1 MHHPEHYPSILAFIA
16 GIGLPIVEAAL
27 PDDTFL
33 PGIALRAGGLYVD
46 PEKLLWPGDLLH
58 EAGHLAVLPAV
69 VRVTANDDLVDA
81 TDIEHAGEI
90 EAMAWAYAA
99 AMAIGLPLNALIH
112 EGGYKGRS
120 LEVLSMY
127 GYGIYPG
134 LRGLCETGMTSSSG
148 FVAEPGAV
156 QYPRMLKWLRD

>member
-1 MHHPEHYPSILAFIA
+1 MHHPEHYPNIVAFIA
-16 GIGLPIVEAAL
+16 GIGLPIAEAAL
-27 PDDTFL
+27 IDDTLL
-33 PGIALRAGGLYVD
+33 PGIALHAGGLIVD

-58 EAGHLAVLPAV
+58 EAGHLAVLPAA
-69 VRVTANDDLVDA
+69 VRVSANDDLVDLA
-81 TDIEHAGEI
+81 DIEHGSEI

-99 AMAIGLPLNALIH
+99 AMAIGLPLDILIH

-134 LRGLCETGMTSSSG
+134 LRGLCETGMTASPGFGTVSG
-148 FVAEPGAV
+148 DV